1 VKFQTVEER
10 VEVGFVKVSHAGIAV
25 TLDDE
30 LKLVGKKGLV
40 PVNLYGL
47 CLFSREEGLEA
58 ALDFAHRAIWL
69 FVKGLERFHC
79 SYCVCNVVPQGNVE
93 PVNGIQFNLCDLV
106 AYTHISNMEKIAVHA
121 VDRDIDHVHR
131 PVCVLVSDGDNLLDY
146 RELTVLGKKACSAD
160 ECNKKGCNSF
170 HAIEFTVYLLILCEA
185 REILYLYVVL
195 P

>member
-1 VKFQTVEER
+1 MEFQTSEEGVEFGFGK
-10 VEVGFVKVSHAGIAV
+10 VGNALIAV

-30 LKLVGKKGLV
+30 LELVFKEEFEL
-40 PVNLYGL
+40 VNLHGL
-47 CLFSREEGLEA
+47 GLFRGEEGLEA
-58 ALDFAHRAIWL
+58 ALDFAHRALWL